1 MDHDHLP
8 ALTALLFAAPLAFL
22 ALAGAQLAAR
32 LGYGPAGRALA
43 RASDAPAPAR
53 LAALLLLIGGA
64 VHAGLVPGH
73 ADEPVFAVAFAAAA
87 VTLVAVAGAAIVAL
101 PWWRPVAAALMVAL
115 PVSYLA
121 TRLAG
126 VEGTDALGVST
137 AIVEVAALAAVLCAS
152 GQPVCPRLRTIF
164 ARL

>member
-22 ALAGAQLAAR
+22 ALAGAELAAR
-32 LGYGPAGRALA
+32 LGDGPARRALV

-73 ADEPVFAVAFAAAA
+73 ADEPVFALAFAAAA
-87 VTLVAVAGAAIVAL
+87 VTLIAVAGAALVAVS
-101 PWWRPVAAALMVAL
+101 WWRPVAAALNVVAL
-115 PVSYLA
+115 ASYIA
-121 TRLAG
+121 VRLAG
-126 VEGTDALGVST
+126 VEGIDALGVST
-137 AIVEVAALAAVLCAS
+137 AIVEVAALAAVLCAG
-152 GQPVCPRLRTIF
+152 GQRAPQP
-164 ARL
+164 A

>member
-22 ALAGAQLAAR
+22 ALTGAQLAAR
-32 LGYGPAGRALA
+32 LGYAPAGQALV
-43 RASDAPAPAR
+43 RASAAPAPAR

-73 ADEPVFAVAFAAAA
+73 ADEPVFAVALAAAA
-87 VTLVAVAGAAIVAL
+87 VTMVAVAGAALVAM
-101 PWWRPVAAALMVAL
+101 PRWRPVAAALIVTVL
-115 PVSYLA
+115 VSYLA

-126 VEGTDALGVST
+126 VEGIDMLGVST
-137 AIVEVAALAAVLCAS
+137 AIVEVAALAAVLFAG
-152 GQPVCPRLRTIF
+152 GQRAPQ
-164 ARL
+164 AA